1 MKMKRLNGREREGDE
16 REIKHAIGI
25 NTQVWKLTRKI
36 MQERREKKK
45 GGMERKTEKEGEPA
59 LGHRRNRHATR
70 APSNCGLIF
79 QPSVSMTTPSTT
91 LPIFARN
98 FGMKSDRDL
107 IFWCW
112 RVESS
117 SFQTS
122 SPWFFYAF
130 RGPCN
135 IAVKMGKFPHQKRL
149 PSAIT
154 VDKTIESAETSDLLS
169 NQAP

>member
-1 MKMKRLNGREREGDE
+1 MTLGDEIGQIERERQEEERTEKSNMQYELTHVRKLTLEDENEETEQEREGE

-36 MQERREKKK
+36 MQERRQKKK
-45 GGMERKTEKEGEPA
+45 GGIERKTEKEGEPA
-59 LGHRRNRHATR
+59 LGHRRNRRATR

-107 IFWCW
+107 IF
-112 RVESS
+112 
-117 SFQTS
+117 
-122 SPWFFYAF
+122 
-130 RGPCN
+130 
-135 IAVKMGKFPHQKRL
+135 
-149 PSAIT
+149 
-154 VDKTIESAETSDLLS
+154 
-169 NQAP
+169 